1 MAHSVGEVVEVLD
14 ASSGWLPARVL
25 RRHEDGAYD
34 VSVNLD
40 ETIHLGDA
48 AACLS
53 LLCAGDQESKI
64 RAALGFYLDQS
75 KTSLTLP
82 ALRAY
87 LTSIFK
93 VVFEARNFSDEERTK
108 KPSPRSTGDATA
120 RRCFEDYGLTENES
134 IHVDDFVQWYVDTLS
149 GNTTEKEDEDW
160 TAEAIVEA
168 AFKPTDAEQAFAY
181 LAQYRDSRNQV
192 SREAFAEAIRGMLS
206 TESSS
211 SLTSATDALF
221 DAFDSD
227 GNGTIDFAELGA
239 GLSVLCGGD
248 AEQRVRL
255 AFSLFDLDGD
265 GDHGAMME
273 RGPHPARGG
282 LISAHV
288 TVYNPG
294 RHDQKFRRPQSR
306 GLWPLRAMWY
316 RFYVRFWQPWCQPQ
330 LATARGTAR
339 RLSQPHVPRSSSF
352 PAGAG

>member
-1 MAHSVGEVVEVLD
+1 MHEPHCWLASLSTPPGSRAVETMAHSVGEVVEVLD

-64 RAALGFYLDQS
+64 RAALGFYLDPS

-93 VVFEARNFSDEERTK
+93 VVFEARNFSDEERTR
-108 KPSPRSTGDATA
+108 KPSPRTTGDATA
-120 RRCFEDYGLTENES
+120 RRCFEDHGLTETES
-134 IHVDDFVQWYVDTLS
+134 IHVDDFVQWYIDTLS
-149 GNTTEKEDEDW
+149 GKDTSQNDDEEEDW

-181 LAQYRDSRNQV
+181 LAQYRDARNQV
-192 SREAFAEAIRGMLS
+192 SRAAFAEAIRGMLS
-206 TESSS
+206 TEPSQ

-227 GNGTIDFAELGA
+227 GNGSIDFAELGA

-265 GDHGAMME
+265 GTISPREMTRYLGAVFRVAFAPVWKSNFGRPTPSTRCCLLDGVE
-273 RGPHPARGG
+273 AR
-282 LISAHV
+282 
-288 TVYNPG
+288 
-294 RHDQKFRRPQSR
+294 
-306 GLWPLRAMWY
+306 
-316 RFYVRFWQPWCQPQ
+316 
-330 LATARGTAR
+330 
-339 RLSQPHVPRSSSF
+339 
-352 PAGAG
+352 

>member
-64 RAALGFYLDQS
+64 RAALGFYLDPS

-134 IHVDDFVQWYVDTLS
+134 IHVDDFVQWYIDTLS
-149 GNTTEKEDEDW
+149 GKSTTEEEEEDW
-160 TAEAIVEA
+160 VGDGGIVVVDVHA
-168 AFKPTDAEQAFAY
+168 
-181 LAQYRDSRNQV
+181 
-192 SREAFAEAIRGMLS
+192 M
-206 TESSS
+206 
-211 SLTSATDALF
+211 
-221 DAFDSD
+221 
-227 GNGTIDFAELGA
+227 
-239 GLSVLCGGD
+239 
-248 AEQRVRL
+248 RVRL
-255 AFSLFDLDGD
+255 ARFRNRALPHESEARWRRDAVFGV
-265 GDHGAMME
+265 
-273 RGPHPARGG
+273 RGQ
-282 LISAHV
+282 
-288 TVYNPG
+288 NP
-294 RHDQKFRRPQSR
+294 RH
-306 GLWPLRAMWY
+306 A
-316 RFYVRFWQPWCQPQ
+316 
-330 LATARGTAR
+330 
-339 RLSQPHVPRSSSF
+339 
-352 PAGAG
+352 

>member
-75 KTSLTLP
+75 KTALTLP

-120 RRCFEDYGLTENES
+120 RRCFEDHGLSENES
-134 IHVDDFVQWYVDTLS
+134 IHVDDFVQWYIDTL
-149 GNTTEKEDEDW
+149 
-160 TAEAIVEA
+160 
-168 AFKPTDAEQAFAY
+168 
-181 LAQYRDSRNQV
+181 
-192 SREAFAEAIRGMLS
+192 
-206 TESSS
+206 
-211 SLTSATDALF
+211 
-221 DAFDSD
+221 
-227 GNGTIDFAELGA
+227 
-239 GLSVLCGGD
+239 GG
-248 AEQRVRL
+248 RL
-255 AFSLFDLDGD
+255 RRPVA
-265 GDHGAMME
+265 
-273 RGPHPARGG
+273 
-282 LISAHV
+282 
-288 TVYNPG
+288 
-294 RHDQKFRRPQSR
+294 FRRPYAIDATRLHQTRPWVVSF
-306 GLWPLRAMWY
+306 
-316 RFYVRFWQPWCQPQ
+316 RF
-330 LATARGTAR
+330 
-339 RLSQPHVPRSSSF
+339 
-352 PAGAG
+352 